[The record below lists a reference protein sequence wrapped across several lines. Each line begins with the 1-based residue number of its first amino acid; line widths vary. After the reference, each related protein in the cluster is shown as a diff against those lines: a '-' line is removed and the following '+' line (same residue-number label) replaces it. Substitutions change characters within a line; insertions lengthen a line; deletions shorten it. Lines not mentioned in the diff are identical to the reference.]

1 MKPRAEEMSVKR
13 FDWMGTRPVGLGL
26 LFGVAGYSIN
36 LVALNLGF
44 GLHFLLGGVAFF
56 LALRFIGPVSAVVAM
71 GVLALATLQLWG
83 HPWAIVIF
91 LAEGAFLAWRNGDSR
106 SLVVWDVI
114 FWGLIGIPLVFLFY
128 GMFIGM
134 SIESVWLV
142 AVKQA
147 VNGVTVASVASLLIY
162 MITTGFGLRIQVS
175 LSRLLVDRII
185 LIGLIPVVAFVY
197 LDNQRRGED
206 IYRQA
211 ANLVDHRLDE
221 IEWSAREWVGREIRE
236 LNLVGKEGL
245 HISQTFD
252 LAVETPL
259 THLEDAPGTDSVD
272 IGVYDLEGGR
282 VATKGAIENLPI
294 ALSPAS
300 IGVLQTVSRLEH
312 AKAVVQAAPMGL
324 GIQFCLPVTS
334 RGELLGFVV
343 ANMPGSEKF
352 LLGYGLSGVGA
363 FHLKS
368 AANGVRLAGD
378 IPQSLDDDRVFVR
391 TKRQSGGQV
400 YELYTPFQAG
410 ASVMQSFAGSFLG
423 QSRRFQTPAGV
434 FEARIAISFRP
445 MIASYRFEQA
455 LTLSLAF
462 ALFCVLAALTS
473 FVIVRMGRGF
483 DSVAEVLRRMS
494 LDERLAVPK
503 EDYPVTE
510 FHKIIEIARVANDK
524 IIDQAKD
531 ISGLGRQLQNL
542 IRSSGLISYSMES
555 VAGKSWRLVF
565 FSEPGPRM
573 KWFDTVMFT
582 DRDSWMASV
591 HPDDLPVVEKALS
604 QFRETGSK
612 SAEYRIKAKSGEWR
626 WIIDELAI
634 VADDPGSDTRIA
646 SGSITDIH
654 DRRISAE
661 RLASTSR
668 LITLGEM
675 ATGMAHEI
683 NQPLNTIRMAAEN
696 ALLEISEPAQGE
708 IEDSYIAEKLGVVV
722 SQTERAAKIIDHMR
736 IFGRRPGDLP
746 EVFDVRDAIAGALRI
761 TGPQLRNIGIEV
773 KVSERDD
780 ALVPVFG
787 HQQLVEQVLI
797 NLMLNAGDAIE
808 ERKEILM
815 EDEGRLLEGEVRV
828 SLEYQALPEEL
839 VIEVKDNG
847 GGVPKS
853 IFDRIFD
860 PFFTSKPVGKG
871 TGLGLYVSYG
881 IILEMGGSISCRNE
895 DEGAVFQVRL
905 KGFAGSDAA
914 GVVETELVGQSS

>member
-1 MKPRAEEMSVKR
+1 M
-13 FDWMGTRPVGLGL
+13 T
-26 LFGVAGYSIN
+26 AGRVSLWRKDARLRQFFLALMIGAAGFLIN

-71 GVLALATLQLWG
+71 GVLALATVHLWG
-83 HPWAIVIF
+83 HPWAMVIF

-128 GMFIGM
+128 PMFIGM
-134 SIESVWLV
+134 GIESVWLV

-162 MITTGFGLRIQVS
+162 MITRGFGLRIQVS

-221 IEWSAREWVGREIRE
+221 IEWSAREWIEGEVRA
-236 LNLVGKEGL
+236 LTLVGKEGL
-245 HISQTFD
+245 HISQTVD
-252 LAVETPL
+252 LGVETAL
-259 THLEDAPGTDSVD
+259 THLEDAPGTYSTE
-272 IGVYDLEGGR
+272 IGVYDLEGGL
-282 VATKGAIENLPI
+282 VATVGAIGNLPM

-300 IGVLQTVSRLEH
+300 MRVLQTVSRLAH
-312 AKAVVQAAPMGL
+312 AKAVVQSGPMGR
-324 GIQFCLPVTS
+324 GIQFCLPVML
-334 RGELLGFVV
+334 RGEVWGFAV
-343 ANMPGSEKF
+343 ANMPAGEKS
-352 LLGYGLSGVGA
+352 LSGSGLTDVGTFQLTSVA
-363 FHLKS
+363 DGL
-368 AANGVRLAGD
+368 RLAGN
-378 IPQSLDDDRVFVR
+378 IPESLDDDEVFIR
-391 TKRQSGGQV
+391 TKKQSGGRV
-400 YELYTPFQAG
+400 YALYTPFQAG
-410 ASVMQSFAGSFLG
+410 ASVMQSFTESFLG
-423 QSRRFQTPAGV
+423 ASRRFQTSAGV
-434 FEARIAISFRP
+434 FEVRSAVPFRP

-455 LTLSLAF
+455 VTLSLAF
-462 ALFCVLAALTS
+462 ALLCVLAALTS
-473 FVIVRMGRGF
+473 FVIVRLGRGF

-510 FHKIIEIARVANDK
+510 FHKIVEIARTANDK
-524 IIDQAKD
+524 IIHQAQD
-531 ISGLGRQLQNL
+531 ISGLGRQLKNL
-542 IRSSGLISYSMES
+542 IRSSGLVTYSMES

-582 DRDSWMASV
+582 DRDTWIASV
-591 HPDDLPVVEKALS
+591 HPNDIPDVEKAFS
-604 QFRETGSK
+604 QFRKTGSK
-612 SAEYRIKAKSGEWR
+612 SAEYRVKAKSGEWR
-626 WIIDELAI
+626 WISDELAI
-634 VADDPGSDTRIA
+634 VADDPGKDTRIA

-696 ALLEISEPAQGE
+696 ALLEISQPAQGE
-708 IEDSYIAEKLGVVV
+708 VEDSYIAEKLSVVV

-736 IFGRRPGDLP
+736 IFGRRPDDLP

-773 KVSERDD
+773 NVSERDD
-780 ALVPVFG
+780 LMVPVFG

-797 NLMLNAGDAIE
+797 NLMLNARDAIE
-808 ERKEILM
+808 EWKEILM
-815 EDEGRLLEGEVRV
+815 EGEGRFLEGEIRV

-847 GGVPKS
+847 GGVPES
-853 IFDRIFD
+853 IFERIFD

-871 TGLGLYVSYG
+871 TGLGLSVSYG
-881 IILEMGGSISCRNE
+881 IISEMGGSISCRNE

-905 KGFAGSDAA
+905 KGFARSDAA